1 MATLFICALAGWR
14 LPLFHWRWVI
24 VSSWPFLGSS
34 HFSRRVYVRSLCC
47 EYRASFIMKLE
58 LMIITKILY
67 HDPPWKRDEG
77 ERGNGL
83 FIVQEISITYILTL
97 QCIICDFWNLE
108 SDTRNVILARS
119 LGLKIRDFTR
129 IVGASLKPFPPHDLA
144 DTISLMVLLERRK
157 WRSSISLRWNLLLLL
172 GFESENR

>member
-67 HDPPWKRDEG
+67 QDPPWKRDEG

-108 SDTRNVILARS
+108 SDTTQRNIGALSWFKNSR
-119 LGLKIRDFTR
+119 LYEDCGG
-129 IVGASLKPFPPHDLA
+129 IVEAFPTPWSCRHYFA
-144 DTISLMVLLERRK
+144 DGPTGK
-157 WRSSISLRWNLLLLL
+157 A
-172 GFESENR
+172 